1 MSAQSARTPTF
12 PPTRTMTKT
21 PPRAASEVASSD
33 ASVATAR
40 RRLRA
45 LRLLAT
51 ALCAMMFFWVLVSP
65 GSCVASAFPESGA
78 GVASRLRGR
87 RERVAVGGVSR
98 VVPPSLI
105 AKFRAHPA
113 VCASHVL
120 PSALWSA
127 LVPTQLFDGFRRR
140 FPRAHRVAGRV
151 VVFVVVAMSAGYVA
165 IHRRRLHFYA
175 NDFPS
180 LAEGDAMSLVAPGAW
195 RALGRA
201 VRAIAGT
208 RPDSDVDAGSDA
220 TRDGFAAFEHAA
232 AAWFAWTALATV
244 WIAARRKGTTWIDA
258 HRAWAT
264 RHVGAGLAV
273 AAQRAALR
281 RARRVSN
288 RRRRPGR
295 VPIAEDAKGHLR
307 RRARVRHGGV
317 RGGGGGGGERREANR
332 PSEED
337 EVKCRTSVGRA
348 SDERANA
355 YAVNLLDGS
364 SE

>member
-45 LRLLAT
+45 LRLFAT

-78 GVASRLRGR
+78 GVASRLRR
-87 RERVAVGGVSR
+87 RHERVAVGGISR

-151 VVFVVVAMSAGYVA
+151 VVAVVVAMSAGYVA

-208 RPDSDVDAGSDA
+208 RPDSDAGSDA

-244 WIAARRKGTTWIDA
+244 WIAARRNGTTWIDA

-273 AAQRAALR
+273 AAQRAALLVAHAACR
-281 RARRVSN
+281 IVASDPDACQSPRTQKAVFADALAFGTAVCVGAAEVAVRDARR
-288 RRRRPGR
+288 
-295 VPIAEDAKGHLR
+295 IARAKKTR
-307 RRARVRHGGV
+307 
-317 RGGGGGGGERREANR
+317 
-332 PSEED
+332 
-337 EVKCRTSVGRA
+337 
-348 SDERANA
+348 
-355 YAVNLLDGS
+355 
-364 SE
+364 